1 MVDEK
6 KPLQNDEMGEVF
18 SGACYYDT
26 KCMDDRYEPY
36 TDTVISVSRL

>member
-6 KPLQNDEMGEVF
+6 KPLQNDEMGEVS

-36 TDTVISVSRL
+36 TDTGISVSRL